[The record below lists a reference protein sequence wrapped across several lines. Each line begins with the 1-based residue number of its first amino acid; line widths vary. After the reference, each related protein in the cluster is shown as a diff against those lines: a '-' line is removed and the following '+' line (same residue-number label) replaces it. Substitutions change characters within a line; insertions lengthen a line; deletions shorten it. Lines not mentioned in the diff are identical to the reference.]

1 MHSHIQIIRETI
13 MSLMQKENPRTTRL
27 IEYLTLLIAK
37 EAGKAEF
44 RAYEAD
50 LHSTNPFEVNDA
62 LDAVL
67 RASDD
72 VESLADPV
80 AQFIRSVSKALDAY
94 PKPSYPKDHL
104 LYSLQAETRQLQQ
117 IASTMQKLSLEIQQG
132 EHAKRNK
139 QALDDRRA
147 SADSLA
153 TLKHLV
159 ASTDLLGSH
168 YVRLQNELFPLF
180 EMAEEHHSCVKLM
193 WALQDRALALQ
204 KAVGSEYASL
214 GEFWKAFGQF
224 YFHMQ
229 ILLYREEQILFPV
242 AYRSIEEAKERSAT
256 DKIDKKALAQRLF
269 VSPTGTLDFVLLEH
283 IFNLLPLD
291 IAFIDSDDRVA
302 FYSDPPHRIFPRSP
316 EVIGRLV
323 QNCHPPKS
331 VATVEKILTTFKEG
345 SEDSQE
351 FYLTVGGKFVHIE
364 YFAVR
369 DGSNSYLGTLEVTQD
384 ATHLRTLI
392 GEKRLL

>member
-1 MHSHIQIIRETI
+1 MRQ
-13 MSLMQKENPRTTRL
+13 L
-27 IEYLTLLIAK
+27 
-37 EAGKAEF
+37 
-44 RAYEAD
+44 
-50 LHSTNPFEVNDA
+50 
-62 LDAVL
+62 
-67 RASDD
+67 
-72 VESLADPV
+72 
-80 AQFIRSVSKALDAY
+80 
-94 PKPSYPKDHL
+94 
-104 LYSLQAETRQLQQ
+104 SLQ
-117 IASTMQKLSLEIQQG
+117 IQQA
-132 EHAKRNK
+132 EHAKKTKKTGIEEDLHTPSLEKADNLVKLK
-139 QALDDRRA
+139 Q
-147 SADSLA
+147 
-153 TLKHLV
+153 LV

-168 YVRLQNELFPLF
+168 YVRLQNELFPLI

-204 KAVGSEYASL
+204 KAVGAEHASL
-214 GEFWKAFGQF
+214 GEFWKKFGQF

-229 ILLYREEQILFPV
+229 ILLYREEHILFPV
-242 AYRSIEEAKERSAT
+242 AYRSIEDAKERSALVN
-256 DKIDKKALAQRLF
+256 IDKKEVGKHLF
-269 VSPTGTLDFVLLEH
+269 VSSTGSLDFALLER

-331 VATVEKILTTFKEG
+331 VATVEKILTSFKDG

-351 FYLTVGGKFVHIE
+351 FYLTIGGRFVHIE

-369 DGSNSYLGTLEVTQD
+369 DGSDTYLGTLEVTQD
-384 ATHLRTLI
+384 ATHLRTLV